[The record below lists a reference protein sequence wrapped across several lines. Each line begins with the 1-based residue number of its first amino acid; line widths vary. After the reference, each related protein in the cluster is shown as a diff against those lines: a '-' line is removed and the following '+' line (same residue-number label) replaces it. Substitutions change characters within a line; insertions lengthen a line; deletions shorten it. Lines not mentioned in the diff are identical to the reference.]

1 MSEQITNNTKK
12 NKIDV
17 GHFALAFL
25 PFVVLLCIQTAV
37 SMVPMIF
44 AVFKM
49 MQDGTLRSIN
59 NPNDMTAA
67 IMGQLGDGF
76 MWSLVVYA
84 IISIITFFFWYK
96 KLNGKNAL
104 KIDYKKT
111 FSVKTVIAIV
121 IIAIGLN
128 FATSCFLGIVDHL
141 IPNSMDNY
149 NEMMNTAFG
158 DASVIP
164 LALYGTFLGPI
175 AEEMCL
181 RAATIA
187 HLKKSRCKM
196 WVLLVVQAVCFGII
210 HLNLV
215 QGLYATVLGLIL
227 GIIAIKTGSVVPAI
241 VTHIIYNIFGFFVTG
256 YALEAIGD
264 NFIAFVV
271 VEVVAIVIAVIGYIL
286 FRNTKPNYKT
296 AQA

>member
-1 MSEQITNNTKK
+1 MSEQIAINKK
-12 NKIDV
+12 NKIDI

-25 PFVVLLCIQTAV
+25 PTVVLLCIQTAV

-44 AVFKM
+44 AVVKM
-49 MQDGTLRSIN
+49 VQEGTIKN
-59 NPNDMTAA
+59 FTTQNDMTAA
-67 IMGQLGDGF
+67 IMGELGDGF
-76 MWSLVVYA
+76 MWSLAVYA
-84 IISIITFFFWYK
+84 VISIITFFIWYK

-104 KIDYKKT
+104 KLDYKKT
-111 FSVKTVIAIV
+111 FSIKTVIAIV
-121 IIAIGLN
+121 IIAISMN
-128 FATSCFLGIVDHL
+128 FATSCFLGIIDHL
-141 IPNSMDNY
+141 VPSSMDNY
-149 NEMMNTAFG
+149 NEMMDTAFG

-164 LALYGTFLGPI
+164 LALYGTILGPI

-181 RAATIA
+181 RATTIA

-196 WVLLVVQAVCFGII
+196 WILLVIQAVCFGFI

-227 GIIAIKTGSVVPAI
+227 GIIAIKTGSVIPAI
-241 VTHIIYNIFGFFVTG
+241 ATHVIYNIFGFFVTG

-264 NFIAFVV
+264 NFVAIII
-271 VEVVAIVIAVIGYIL
+271 VEVVAIVLAVIGYMI
-286 FRNTKPNYKT
+286 FKNTKPSYKT